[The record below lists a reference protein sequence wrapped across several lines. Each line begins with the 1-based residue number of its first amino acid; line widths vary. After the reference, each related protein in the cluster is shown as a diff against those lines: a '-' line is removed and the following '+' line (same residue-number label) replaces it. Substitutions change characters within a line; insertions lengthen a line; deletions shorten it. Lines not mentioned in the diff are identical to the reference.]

1 MNNIPPR
8 ELKELKEAGK
18 YTKENIIKLNNDYPI
33 QYLIGYVD
41 FYGLKILVNE
51 NVLIPRYETEYLI
64 EKLLKYINKYNFTNP
79 NILDLCTGSGCIG
92 LTLKSLIPNSNVTMS
107 DISKSALETAKLN
120 SDNLNLNVKLIESDL
135 FDNITDKYDII
146 VSNPPYVSEEE
157 ILPKNVLYEPK
168 IALYSGAKGINHIER
183 ILSNIDNYINKK
195 SIIAFEINETSEVL
209 LTQILNKYL
218 KNIKYSFEKDLCS
231 KTRYLFIFKNC
242 E

>member
-120 SDNLNLNVKLIESDL
+120 SDNLNLM
-135 FDNITDKYDII
+135 
-146 VSNPPYVSEEE
+146 
-157 ILPKNVLYEPK
+157 
-168 IALYSGAKGINHIER
+168 
-183 ILSNIDNYINKK
+183 LS
-195 SIIAFEINETSEVL
+195 
-209 LTQILNKYL
+209 
-218 KNIKYSFEKDLCS
+218 
-231 KTRYLFIFKNC
+231 
-242 E
+242 